1 MHLAIL
7 VIFAHAALTVLLSWL
22 YFRRYAIQR
31 PPIGVFNLWDI
42 VYMLSG
48 IILVPYLYL
57 VLPRWLVAG
66 LLGLGLLSLVYFL
79 LEPILRSRLGIWLV
93 IIICLGLD
101 VGAALRFG
109 GQSVVFFAVNNV
121 VQVMVVI
128 GVTNLWAQSGLKA
141 RDAAILGVA
150 LTGYDFLFTSVL
162 TIMTDLFN
170 RLAGLPFTPLVG
182 WPIGADGGGWLA
194 IGLGDLLLAAVFPL
208 VMRKAYGRRAGI
220 TALVIGL
227 GAMGVVVVLPILGIL
242 QGIFPVMVVLG
253 PLMVLQYLYWRR
265 QRGPERT
272 TWAYLQAEPMWQVA
286 SSR

>member
-1 MHLAIL
+1 MNLAIL
-7 VIFAHAALTVLLSWL
+7 VIFIHATLAILLSWL
-22 YFRRYAIQR
+22 YFRRYTIQR

-42 VYMLSG
+42 AVMLGG

-66 LLGLGLLSLVYFL
+66 LLGLGLLSAVYFL
-79 LEPILRSRLGIWLV
+79 IEPILRSRLIIWLV
-93 IIICLGLD
+93 VIVCLIAE
-101 VGAALRFG
+101 VGAAWQFG
-109 GQSVVFFAVNNV
+109 GQSAPFFAVNNI
-121 VQVMVVI
+121 VQVLGVI

-182 WPIGADGGGWLA
+182 WPTGGDEGWLA

-208 VMRKAYGRRAGI
+208 VMRKAYSQRAGL
-220 TALVIGL
+220 TAMILVL
-227 GAMGVVVVLPILGIL
+227 GAMGAVVVLPILGIL
-242 QGIFPVMVVLG
+242 QGTFPVMVVLG

-265 QRGPERT
+265 QLGPERT
-272 TWAYLQAEPMWQVA
+272 TWQYLQAEPLPTTT
-286 SSR
+286 